1 MAEVPS
7 PAHRV
12 QAGFQMALSRTPTA
26 EETHTLTA
34 AYVRA
39 HNYFQGHPGAADALR
54 SIGRSTQNLHLDTT
68 ELATC
73 LTIANTLLNLDE
85 FVVVE

>member
-54 SIGRSTQNLHLDTT
+54 AIGRSTQNLHLDTT